1 MTNKIVILNDSV
13 LLYEHYIDDDRWERT
28 LAFPRGGL
36 TYLISNGTIK
46 FYAYED
52 YFYRNCLIS
61 MQLPIYIV
69 DEFMHI
75 DGEYSDIAEITEIL
89 DRIFPTNDIDAQ
101 LDMYLTKLEAE
112 DLYQPIGDY
121 ALRSEIPD
129 VSDFVTTDDLID
141 ALEDYYTKDETDDLL
156 DDKADK
162 DDVYTKQESDERF
175 QPKGDY
181 LTSGDT
187 YLKGEI
193 DDKLADKLDASA
205 YTPCD
210 LSNYYTK
217 QETSGKTEIANALN
231 ALDNK
236 KLDASAYTPTDLS
249 NYYTKQET
257 SGKTQL
263 STAFASKQDKLI
275 AGENI
280 TISGN
285 VISAAGGSE
294 PIDAYT
300 KQESDARFQ
309 PKGNYATESWVLNQ
323 NYITSSSTVF
333 NNYYT
338 TANTYSKQE
347 VNQFITNLQNQIN
360 TLVEQLNACCSTPEP
375 QYRWNTAQASDY
387 LCDGVD
393 KYYKQYYEVSYD
405 GGTTWQRVEPEQTR
419 KGSLIEH
426 NSTDCGYVPPTPTIE
441 YRWVTVDGQYV
452 CSGYDKYTKEKKQQ
466 SEDGGEHWTDVS
478 PAEYRQGSTLIEAN
492 SEDCGYVPPTPTM
505 SGTYLTFI
513 ASEDGTFKFTGNGT
527 IPNKASYSLDSGS
540 TWTEL
545 ASGVNTPTIQSG
557 STIMWKGT
565 MTPSESSPYGI
576 GTFSSSGR
584 FVVEG
589 NPMSLLYGD
598 NFENQTSLAN
608 KSYGFDGL
616 FSGCTKLTSI
626 DDMVLVATTLGDRCY
641 GNMFYGCTSLT
652 SVPQDLLPATT
663 MKIGCYFAMFRGC
676 TSLTNVPD
684 LPATTLASNCYNSM
698 FYDCTSL
705 TSAKKL
711 PATNLAQECYHMMFR
726 HCTSLVSVPQ
736 DMLPAT
742 VLEVNHTLANRC
754 YGMMFYECINLTTAP
769 DLPALTLVYQ
779 CYNGMFEYCQRLSY
793 IKCLATSINA
803 DGATTAWVNGVASS
817 GRFVKNANMNSW
829 PVCDGTS
836 SGIPCAWT
844 IENNS

>member
-36 TYLISNGTIK
+36 TYLISNSTIK

-69 DEFMHI
+69 DDYMGI
-75 DGEYSDIAEITEIL
+75 DDEYSDINEISEIL

-129 VSDFVTTDDLID
+129 VSDFVTTDDLVD
-141 ALEDYYTKDETDDLL
+141 ALSDYYTKDETDDLL

-162 DDVYTKQESDERF
+162 DDVYTKQEADARF
-175 QPKGDY
+175 QPLGDY

-249 NYYTKQET
+249 NYYKKSET
-257 SGKTQL
+257 SGKTEL
-263 STAFASKQDKLI
+263 STAFASKQDQLI
-275 AGENI
+275 AGANI

-300 KQESDARFQ
+300 KQESDARYQ

-338 TANTYSKQE
+338 TANTY
-347 VNQFITNLQNQIN
+347 NQTQINNFITNLQNQIN
-360 TLVEQLNACCSTPEP
+360 TLAEQLNACCSTPEP

-419 KGSLIEH
+419 KGSLIEA
-426 NSTDCGYVPPTPTIE
+426 NSEDCGYVPPTPTIE

-452 CSGYDKYTKEKKQQ
+452 CSGYDKYTKEKKQK

-492 SEDCGYVPPTPTM
+492 SEDCGYVPPVEPIYRWKQTTATTCDSSYNKCYLEVRQVSYDNGTTWQNVTPQQTQAGTVIEPYSYDCGYTTDYVKLKIWDESNHM
-505 SGTYLTFI
+505 YQINCASTTNSAITEIDFARVQDAIQPNDCKLHYRVGACVSSIGKSSQSSMGYASFAVCTQEIIWDDINSITGFTSGYIFENCSGLTSLSVPPRI
-513 ASEDGTFKFTGNGT
+513 TSIPSGTFKGCSGLTTLDIPSGVTSIGNS
-527 IPNKASYSLDSGS
+527 AFMDCSSLQSITFRSTTPPALGDSGYYGQVFQNTNNCILYVPS
-540 TWTEL
+540 
-545 ASGVNTPTIQSG
+545 ASVNAYKSATGWSDFASRIRAIG
-557 STIMWKGT
+557 S
-565 MTPSESSPYGI
+565 
-576 GTFSSSGR
+576 
-584 FVVEG
+584 
-589 NPMSLLYGD
+589 
-598 NFENQTSLAN
+598 
-608 KSYGFDGL
+608 
-616 FSGCTKLTSI
+616 
-626 DDMVLVATTLGDRCY
+626 
-641 GNMFYGCTSLT
+641 
-652 SVPQDLLPATT
+652 
-663 MKIGCYFAMFRGC
+663 
-676 TSLTNVPD
+676 
-684 LPATTLASNCYNSM
+684 
-698 FYDCTSL
+698 
-705 TSAKKL
+705 
-711 PATNLAQECYHMMFR
+711 
-726 HCTSLVSVPQ
+726 
-736 DMLPAT
+736 
-742 VLEVNHTLANRC
+742 
-754 YGMMFYECINLTTAP
+754 
-769 DLPALTLVYQ
+769 
-779 CYNGMFEYCQRLSY
+779 
-793 IKCLATSINA
+793 
-803 DGATTAWVNGVASS
+803 
-817 GRFVKNANMNSW
+817 
-829 PVCDGTS
+829 
-836 SGIPCAWT
+836 
-844 IENNS
+844 